1 MKLFLVKG
9 IPLYV
14 NNIPGNYLWPTKNN
28 IFLYFVLH
36 YNWILQFCFSLF
48 RLWSYSRSSILIRS
62 STFSRLSSFSGESFI
77 PRSNIT
83 FYFTFSRPFSFSRS
97 IVFYFQRPSSSC
109 FSRSIRWLRLSLL
122 SRPSSFARKSLD
134 YVPDLLY
141 I

>member
-28 IFLYFVLH
+28 FFFVFC
-36 YNWILQFCFSLF
+36 IKLQLNITISLF

-62 STFSRLSSFSGESFI
+62 STFSRLSSFSRESFI

-83 FYFTFSRPFSFSRS
+83 FYFTFSRPFSRS

-134 YVPDLLY
+134 YVPDL
-141 I
+141 